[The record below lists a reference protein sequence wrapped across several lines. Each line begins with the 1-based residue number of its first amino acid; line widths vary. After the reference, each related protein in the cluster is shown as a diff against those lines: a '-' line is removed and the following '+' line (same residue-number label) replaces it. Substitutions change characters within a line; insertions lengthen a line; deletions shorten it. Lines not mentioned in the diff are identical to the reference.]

1 MPLNE
6 ASCAV
11 VVICAMTL
19 LYWLTRLE
27 RRVCEAASASGLP
40 ARPPVGITRTAVSV
54 PPIAM
59 LFAAATAPSV
69 RVWLALSLL
78 EVSVMDPL
86 LANDAV
92 NPRLAAASAVLKAS
106 IELTL
111 PAATTLLI
119 VMVVAAPTAG
129 VKMKVLLWS
138 EFVPA
143 LVISAAVPTTPSGP
157 APVGARLVAEAFTE

>member
-11 VVICAMTL
+11 VVICAMIL

-40 ARPPVGITRTAVSV
+40 ATPPVGVTRTAVSV

-59 LFAAATAPSV
+59 VFAAATAPSV
-69 RVWLALSLL
+69 RIWLALSVV
-78 EVSVMDPL
+78 EGSPMDPS

-92 NPRLAAASAVLKAS
+92 KPRPAAASAVLKAS

-129 VKMKVLLWS
+129 VKMKVLLGASSYPHWLYLRQ
-138 EFVPA
+138 FRQHPA
-143 LVISAAVPTTPSGP
+143 GP
-157 APVGARLVAEAFTE
+157 RR